1 MIKVSKPYGIKLSML
16 CGQKRVSVH
25 TKMVG
30 LRLLIDYFLYPT
42 NNYNRTQRRSP
53 LVPSEWVGGLP
64 NGQGTML
71 PSSWVQDDPTAG
83 YKIHERRHQNDVIM
97 NIMFNLNSDSQC

>member
-1 MIKVSKPYGIKLSML
+1 MIKVSKSYGIKLSML

-30 LRLLIDYFLYPT
+30 LRILIDYFLYPT
-42 NNYNRTQRRSP
+42 NKFYRTQRM
-53 LVPSEWVGGLP
+53 
-64 NGQGTML
+64 GTTL

-83 YKIHERRHQNDVIM
+83 YKIHEKDIKKM
-97 NIMFNLNSDSQC
+97 LL

>member
-1 MIKVSKPYGIKLSML
+1 MWTEG
-16 CGQKRVSVH
+16 GAVH

-30 LRLLIDYFLYPT
+30 LWILIDYFLYPA

-83 YKIHERRHQNDVIM
+83 YKNT
-97 NIMFNLNSDSQC
+97 